1 MRTRKR
7 KTRKKTVKY
16 QKIVIPLVATIFLCV
31 SIMAIKQIVNNRVYA
46 GQEVNVDQF
55 DFDFTPE
62 KLAQNMEEQE
72 EENQNIEIFEEEIE
86 LEYITLYETDET
98 LPKGMIQIKQEGRTG
113 IQKITIK
120 KTYENGEIISEEK
133 ISDKIIKAPINKIVV
148 TGSSKYRSNYQI
160 KEGDTLYVA
169 SNSLSVRREKDENAE
184 KITTLYQNTAV
195 TLLEKGDKWYKIS
208 CGSKEGYALADSLTY
223 INPNV
228 NEEYE
233 EGLSRADL
241 ISRLSFEMDVNKPSG
256 LSLEQFKKIL
266 TNQERDTNRIF
277 KNNAQYFYY
286 AEKQYKI
293 NGVFL
298 ASIAIHES
306 NWGTSSIAINK
317 RNLFGY
323 GAKDANPYGG
333 AYEFASYAES
343 IDLVARALVKYYLN
357 PAGTKIYD
365 GEIAS
370 GVYYNG
376 STISDVNK
384 KYASDDNWANS
395 VYQHM
400 KQLYDNL

>member
-72 EENQNIEIFEEEIE
+72 EEDQNIEIFEEEIE

-133 ISDKIIKAPINKIVV
+133 ISDKIIKAPIN
-148 TGSSKYRSNYQI
+148 
-160 KEGDTLYVA
+160 TLYVA

-241 ISRLSFEMDVNKPSG
+241 ISSLSFEMDVNKPSG
-256 LSLEQFKKIL
+256 LSLEQFRKIL
-266 TNQERDTNRIF
+266 SNQERD
-277 KNNAQYFYY
+277 
-286 AEKQYKI
+286 
-293 NGVFL
+293 
-298 ASIAIHES
+298 
-306 NWGTSSIAINK
+306 INK
-317 RNLFGY
+317 
-323 GAKDANPYGG
+323 
-333 AYEFASYAES
+333 
-343 IDLVARALVKYYLN
+343 I
-357 PAGTKIYD
+357 
-365 GEIAS
+365 
-370 GVYYNG
+370 
-376 STISDVNK
+376 
-384 KYASDDNWANS
+384 
-395 VYQHM
+395 
-400 KQLYDNL
+400 

>member
-72 EENQNIEIFEEEIE
+72 EEDQNIEIFEEEIE

-195 TLLEKGDKWYKIS
+195 TLLEKGSKWYKIS
-208 CGSKEGYALADSLTY
+208 YGSNEG
-223 INPNV
+223 
-228 NEEYE
+228 
-233 EGLSRADL
+233 
-241 ISRLSFEMDVNKPSG
+241 
-256 LSLEQFKKIL
+256 
-266 TNQERDTNRIF
+266 
-277 KNNAQYFYY
+277 
-286 AEKQYKI
+286 
-293 NGVFL
+293 
-298 ASIAIHES
+298 
-306 NWGTSSIAINK
+306 
-317 RNLFGY
+317 
-323 GAKDANPYGG
+323 
-333 AYEFASYAES
+333 
-343 IDLVARALVKYYLN
+343 
-357 PAGTKIYD
+357 
-365 GEIAS
+365 
-370 GVYYNG
+370 
-376 STISDVNK
+376 
-384 KYASDDNWANS
+384 
-395 VYQHM
+395 
-400 KQLYDNL
+400 